1 MSRQHSGRLTIFQS
15 CAIDDKRV
23 GAAAFRVLATLGTYS
38 DERGWCWPSQA
49 TIAKR
54 LGISRQAVNTQIK
67 LLEELGYIEVHH
79 QFDKETKAQR
89 SSRYRLTL
97 DYELRDEFRRLPLP
111 CEEDTPQC
119 DVDTVQPDIAPP
131 ATSEVAPPATSEV
144 APLTTHVNDPKE
156 REIDPKLVRFWVM
169 TLDYATLPDKLA
181 REVRTMEPH
190 SWAAGVL
197 TLQAPAYLARRRA
210 LAHELLQLLAPVAPV
225 ELREV
230 RVVNGQ

>member
-131 ATSEVAPPATSEV
+131 ATSEVAP
-144 APLTTHVNDPKE
+144 LTTHVNNPKE

-190 SWAAGVL
+190 SWTAGVL

-210 LAHELLQLLAPVAPV
+210 LAHELLRLLAPAAPV
-225 ELREV
+225 DLHEV
-230 RVVNGQ
+230 RIVNGQ